1 MSRGSYP
8 LLRPSGQPWTPT
20 SPDLDHPLREIPRW
34 VLNTAAR
41 VIRGEVLGVGEEEK
55 LIAWR
60 EAQVKDKRQQEHLW
74 PDDHAVIK
82 KPWVEVQ

>member
-8 LLRPSGQPWTPT
+8 LLRPDGTSWTPT

-34 VLNTAAR
+34 VLNTAAK
-41 VIRGEVLGVGEEEK
+41 VVRGEVLAVGEEEK

-60 EAQVKDKRQQEHLW
+60 AQVQGQRQQERLW
-74 PDDHAVIK
+74 PDDHAVVK